1 MQTLVFRTKD
11 PSADAAQSVRMML
24 ARHHYGST
32 SKLFTGGG
40 GEMAEA
46 ENERNES
53 SSSDHFSSAVLPG
66 DSFPATEQHL
76 LPAHSFEDDD
86 VDGEEEGDGS
96 SEDEREILRRLGQ
109 SQARMEQVRA
119 IRKASTYNE
128 S

>member
-1 MQTLVFRTKD
+1 
-11 PSADAAQSVRMML
+11 
-24 ARHHYGST
+24 
-32 SKLFTGGG
+32 
-40 GEMAEA
+40 MAEA

-119 IRKASTYNE
+119 IREASTMRAELQNLHG
-128 S
+128 SPDTCR